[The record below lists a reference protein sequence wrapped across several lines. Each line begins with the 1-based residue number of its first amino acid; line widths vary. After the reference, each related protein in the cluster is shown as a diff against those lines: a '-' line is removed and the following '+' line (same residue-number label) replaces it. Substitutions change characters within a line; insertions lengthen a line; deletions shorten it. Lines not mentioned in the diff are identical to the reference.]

1 MNFFPNTSRSHNSG
15 RENKLQ
21 SSISNKHN
29 FLEKYQGKK
38 TLSDQKDWG
47 GSFHCLCNLVLYSLK
62 END

>member
-38 TLSDQKDWG
+38 TLSDQNKT
-47 GSFHCLCNLVLYSLK
+47 
-62 END
+62 ENKKSK